1 MIPEL
6 EALKRLLLHEW
17 DPIGIRDCEGAQD
30 EYDSYA
36 FELFTMLS
44 SGADV
49 DQVASYLDGIEAE
62 HMALRLRA
70 ERNRAVAVRAVAIH
84 AERDGL

>member
-44 SGADV
+44 AGADV
-49 DQVASYLDGIEAE
+49 DRVASYLDTIESD

-70 ERNRAVAVRAVAIH
+70 ERNRAIALRAAAIH
-84 AERDGL
+84 AERHSL